1 VGRAGEAGRKEGRW
15 PSGPR
20 RAALGRPT
28 RTKGKEAGLVMALGL
43 FLFILNLALALKFK
57 INMLREFK

>member
-1 VGRAGEAGRKEGRW
+1 VRAGSGRLQPRGGSGGEERHMGRAGEAGRKEGRW

-28 RTKGKEAGLVMALGL
+28 RTEG
-43 FLFILNLALALKFK
+43 
-57 INMLREFK
+57 RRPDW